1 MATPFEP
8 TEDPAAAERRG
19 RMRGRM
25 ERLYPICRSLTGDG
39 VRETLQVL
47 AETVPLQT
55 VAVPSGTQVFDWTIG
70 DEWNVSAAWIADV
83 SGRRVVDFADHNL
96 HLVGY
101 SVPVRTRLSLAEL
114 RPHLHTLPDHPDWIP
129 YRTSYYHRD
138 WGFCLTQ
145 RQLEVLADGEYDVV
159 VDSRLAPGELVYGE
173 LLVPGES
180 DDEVIVTSHVCHPSL
195 VNDNLTG
202 LTVAVELAA
211 WLAARPHR
219 FSYRFV
225 FAPGTIGV
233 LSWLCRNPD
242 AIARIRHGLVLTGL
256 GGGGRLVWKRTRHG
270 ERPVDVAASHVV
282 RRLGGEVRAYSPY
295 GYDERQFN
303 AVGFDLPVGRLTRTP
318 HGEYP
323 EYHTS
328 ADDLDFVTDDELEES
343 FSALTRIVDVLEG
356 DATYRNLSPYGE
368 PQLGARGL
376 YPTMGGRAAT
386 DAVMAMLWTLAYAD
400 GTTSL
405 VEVADLADLDFSQV
419 RAAAD
424 DLLGAGLLAPAEGAD
439 PDQDRGKAP
448 GRPD

>member
-1 MATPFEP
+1 MADDTG
-8 TEDPAAAERRG
+8 AESLARRA

-25 ERLYPICRSLTGDG
+25 ERLYPIARSLTGDG

-47 AETVPLQT
+47 AESVPVQT
-55 VAVPSGTQVFDWTIG
+55 VGVPSGTEVFDWTIG
-70 DEWNVSAAWIADV
+70 EEWNVRSAYVADA
-83 SGRRVVDFADHNL
+83 SGRRVVDFAEHNL

-101 SVPVRTRLSLAEL
+101 SVPVRIRLSLAEL

-129 YRTSYYHRD
+129 YRTSYYHRT

-145 RQLEVLADGEYDVV
+145 RCLDSLAEGEYDVV
-159 VDSRLAPGELVYGE
+159 VDTTLEPGELVYGE

-180 DDEVIVTSHVCHPSL
+180 DEEVIVTSHVCHPSL
-195 VNDNLTG
+195 ANDNLSG

-211 WLAARPHR
+211 WLAAKRR
-219 FSYRFV
+219 RYSYRFV

-233 LSWLCRNPD
+233 LTWLSRNPD
-242 AIARIRHGLVLTGL
+242 VLPRIRHGLVLTGL
-256 GGGGRLVWKRTRHG
+256 GGGGPLVWKRTRHG
-270 ERPVDVAASHVV
+270 HRPVDVAAAHVV
-282 RRLGGEVRAYSPY
+282 RRLGGEVRDYSPY

-328 ADDLDFVTDDELEES
+328 ADDLGFVTDDELEES
-343 FSALTRIVDVLEG
+343 FAALTRIVDVLEG
-356 DATYRNLSPYGE
+356 DATYVNLSPYGE

-376 YPTMGGRAAT
+376 YPTMGGKAAT

-405 VEVADLADLDFSQV
+405 VEVADLADLDFHHI
-419 RAAAD
+419 RRAAD
-424 DLLGAGLLAPAEGAD
+424 DLLGAGLLAPA
-439 PDQDRGKAP
+439 DQ
-448 GRPD
+448 

>member
-1 MATPFEP
+1 MADDTG
-8 TEDPAAAERRG
+8 AESLARRA

-25 ERLYPICRSLTGDG
+25 ERLYPIARSLTGDG

-47 AETVPLQT
+47 AESVPVQT
-55 VAVPSGTQVFDWTIG
+55 VGVPSGTEVFDWTIG
-70 DEWNVSAAWIADV
+70 EEWNVRSAYVADA
-83 SGRRVVDFADHNL
+83 SGRRVVDFAEHNL

-101 SVPVRTRLSLAEL
+101 SVPVRIRLSLAEL

-129 YRTSYYHRD
+129 YRTSYYHRT

-145 RQLEVLADGEYDVV
+145 RCLDSLAEGEYDVV
-159 VDSRLAPGELVYGE
+159 VDTTLEPGELVYGV

-180 DDEVIVTSHVCHPSL
+180 DEEVIVTSHVCHPSL
-195 VNDNLTG
+195 ANDNLSG

-211 WLAARPHR
+211 WLAAKRR
-219 FSYRFV
+219 RYSYRFV

-233 LSWLCRNPD
+233 LTWLSRNPD
-242 AIARIRHGLVLTGL
+242 VLPRIRHGLVLTGL
-256 GGGGRLVWKRTRHG
+256 GGGGPLVWKRTRHG
-270 ERPVDVAASHVV
+270 HRPVDVAAAHVV
-282 RRLGGEVRAYSPY
+282 RRLGGEVRDYSPY

-328 ADDLDFVTDDELEES
+328 ADNLGFVTDDELEES
-343 FSALTRIVDVLEG
+343 FAALSRIVDVLEG
-356 DATYRNLSPYGE
+356 DATYVNLSPYGE

-376 YPTMGGRAAT
+376 YPTMGGKAAT

-405 VEVADLADLDFSQV
+405 VEVADLADLDFHHI
-419 RAAAD
+419 RRAAD
-424 DLLGAGLLAPAEGAD
+424 DLLGAGLLAPA
-439 PDQDRGKAP
+439 DQ
-448 GRPD
+448 

>member
-1 MATPFEP
+1 MADDTG
-8 TEDPAAAERRG
+8 AESLARRA

-25 ERLYPICRSLTGDG
+25 ERLYPIARSLTGDG

-47 AETVPLQT
+47 AESVPVQT
-55 VAVPSGTQVFDWTIG
+55 VGVPSGTEVFDWTIG
-70 DEWNVSAAWIADV
+70 EEWNVRSAYVADA
-83 SGRRVVDFADHNL
+83 SGRRVVDFAEHNL

-101 SVPVRTRLSLAEL
+101 SVPVRIRLSLAEL

-129 YRTSYYHRD
+129 YRTSYYHRT

-145 RQLEVLADGEYDVV
+145 RCLDSLAEGEYDVV
-159 VDSRLAPGELVYGE
+159 VDTTLEPGELVYGE

-180 DDEVIVTSHVCHPSL
+180 DEEVIVTSHVCHPSL
-195 VNDNLTG
+195 ANDNLSG

-211 WLAARPHR
+211 WLAAKRR
-219 FSYRFV
+219 RYSYRFV

-233 LSWLCRNPD
+233 LTWLSRNPD
-242 AIARIRHGLVLTGL
+242 VLPRIRHGLVLTGL
-256 GGGGRLVWKRTRHG
+256 GGGGPLVWKRTRHG
-270 ERPVDVAASHVV
+270 HRPVDVAAAHVV
-282 RRLGGEVRAYSPY
+282 RRLGGEVRDYSPY

-328 ADDLDFVTDDELEES
+328 ADNLGFVTDDELEES
-343 FSALTRIVDVLEG
+343 FAALTRIVDVLEG
-356 DATYRNLSPYGE
+356 DATYVNLSPYGE

-376 YPTMGGRAAT
+376 YPTMGGKAAT

-405 VEVADLADLDFSQV
+405 VEVADLADLDFHHI
-419 RAAAD
+419 RRAAD
-424 DLLGAGLLAPAEGAD
+424 DLLGAGLLAPA
-439 PDQDRGKAP
+439 DQ
-448 GRPD
+448 